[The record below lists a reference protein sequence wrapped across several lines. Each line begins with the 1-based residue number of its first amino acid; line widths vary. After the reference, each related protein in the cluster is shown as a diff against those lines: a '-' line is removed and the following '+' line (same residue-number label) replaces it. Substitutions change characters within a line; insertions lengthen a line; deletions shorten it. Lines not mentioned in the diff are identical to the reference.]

1 MTEEIK
7 TYRMARFHL
16 PEGEYTI
23 KQIEEI
29 LETIKE
35 MKRQHDQM
43 LSKAMQP
50 IDEKEKNT

>member
-16 PEGEYTI
+16 PEGMYTI
-23 KQIEEI
+23 EEVEEM
-29 LETIKE
+29 LVAMKE

-50 IDEKEKNT
+50 LEKNT

>member
-23 KQIEEI
+23 EQIEEI
-29 LETIKE
+29 LATVKE

>member
-7 TYRMARFHL
+7 TYKIARFHL

-23 KQIEEI
+23 EQIEEI
-29 LETIKE
+29 LATVKE

-50 IDEKEKNT
+50 LEKNT

>member
-23 KQIEEI
+23 EQIEEI

-35 MKRQHDQM
+35 MKRQHDEY
-43 LSKAMQP
+43 LKSSMQP
-50 IDEKEKNT
+50 LKENK

>member
-7 TYRMARFHL
+7 TYRMSRFHL
-16 PEGEYTI
+16 PEGTYTI
-23 KQIEEI
+23 AQIEEI

-43 LSKAMQP
+43 LSKAIQP
-50 IDEKEKNT
+50 MDEKEKNT